1 MSSMIVRTSLRLKI
15 ILVIAVTVLIVLL
28 FPREIALNTEVSV
41 GSVWIQDD
49 LISEGDFPVLKDPV
63 VYRRELAAAKQSIY
77 PVFRKEESVS
87 RKTADTLRTYL
98 QLFTQFLDS
107 AGKKPSTEI
116 NNETFFSSDVFN
128 YLLQSRLNELRRR
141 RKGATLQEIFST
153 ASITAAS
160 IYRRG
165 ILNIE
170 RDQIGKDSIAI
181 RAGNIDMIERKDRL
195 IPPSRIPAAVNDWLS
210 PEITD
215 SLRRESIR
223 QILRHFLKPNLI
235 YDAALTK
242 EEIELAQSKVSRYS
256 GIVTLNERIVAKH
269 DRITPEIKL
278 KIDSYSVYKGE
289 VSGVTGRILQFTG
302 KLLHIFSLLFLFGLY
317 LYKFRNDLYL
327 NNKNLLLFG
336 SIFLWL
342 AFVTYLINLISVTDA
357 MKLLIFIPAGSML
370 LTIIYDS
377 RVGFYST
384 VIAALIS
391 GALRGN
397 DYSFVLMNVAAGAMA
412 AYSVRDIKN
421 RTQIFRSFLSIL
433 GGYAITILAFGF
445 ERYSSWE
452 YILLELSFAGTSA
465 LISPV
470 LTYGLLIFFERLFN
484 ITTELTLV
492 ELQSFDHPIMRELS
506 ASAPGTF
513 NHSLNV
519 ANLAEEA
526 AIAIKANGL
535 LAKTGAYYHDIGKT
549 LTPEYFIE
557 NQRSGVNYHDT
568 ISPEESVQLLLN
580 HVKKG
585 IGLAQEHGLPEEII
599 KFIPAHHGTTVLSF
613 FYEKAKTL
621 YGEDKV
627 NINDY
632 RYHGPKPSTK
642 ETAILMLADTCE
654 SAARSLT
661 QPDQESIGKMVD
673 KLIKQ
678 KKEDGQL
685 DDSPLTFR
693 DLMIIRDVF
702 VERLQSLYHRR
713 VAYPD
718 PLIVEKEKDGQG
730 IIPPPAP

>member
-1 MSSMIVRTSLRLKI
+1 MSSMIVKTSLRLKI
-15 ILVIAVTVLIVLL
+15 ILVAAITVLIALL
-28 FPREIALNTEVSV
+28 FPRETALNTEVSV

-49 LISEGDFPVLKDPV
+49 LISEGDFPVLKDPIL
-63 VYRRELAAAKQSIY
+63 YRRELEAAKQGIF
-77 PVFRKEESVS
+77 PVFRKEDQVS
-87 RKTADTLRTYL
+87 RKTTDTLKSYL
-98 QLFTQFLDS
+98 QSFITFLDS
-107 AGKKPSTEI
+107 AGKKPVSEI
-116 NNETFFSSDVFN
+116 TNETFFSSEVFN
-128 YLLQSRLNELRRR
+128 YLLQSRLSEVRR
-141 RKGATLQEIFST
+141 RKRGATVQEIFST
-153 ASITAAS
+153 ASLTASS

-165 ILNIE
+165 ILNTE
-170 RDQIGKDSIAI
+170 RDQISKDSIAI
-181 RAGNIDMIERKDRL
+181 RAGNIDIIERKDRL
-195 IPPSRIPAAVNDWLS
+195 IPPSRIPAAVNEWLN
-210 PEITD
+210 PEIAD
-215 SLRRESIR
+215 SLHRESIR

-242 EEIELAQSKVSRYS
+242 EEVELAQSKVSRYS

-269 DRITPEIKL
+269 DRITDEIKL
-278 KIDSYSVYKGE
+278 KIESYSIYKGE
-289 VSGVTGRILQFTG
+289 VSGLTGRILQFTG

-317 LYKFRNDLYL
+317 LYKFRNDLYQ

-336 SIFLWL
+336 IMFLWL
-342 AFVTYLINLISVTDA
+342 SFVTYLINLISVTDA

-433 GGYAITILAFGF
+433 GGYAVTILAFGF

-465 LISPV
+465 LVSPV
-470 LTYGLLIFFERLFN
+470 LTYGLLIFFERLFK

-492 ELQSFDHPIMRELS
+492 ELQSFDHPLMRELS
-506 ASAPGTF
+506 AKAPGTF

-519 ANLAEEA
+519 ATLAEEA
-526 AIAIKANGL
+526 AAAIKANGL

-549 LTPEYFIE
+549 LSPEFFIE

-568 ISPEESVQLLLN
+568 ISPEESVQVLLN

-585 IGLAQEHGLPEEII
+585 IQLAEEHGLPEEII
-599 KFIPAHHGTTVLSF
+599 KFIPAHHGTTVLSY
-613 FYEKAKTL
+613 FYDKAKNI

-642 ETAILMLADTCE
+642 ETAILMLADSCE
-654 SAARSLT
+654 SATRSLT
-661 QPDQESIGKMVD
+661 TPDLVSIERMVD
-673 KLIKQ
+673 KLITS
-678 KKEDGQL
+678 KKEDGQF
-685 DDSPLTFR
+685 DDSPITFR
-693 DLMIIRDVF
+693 DLMIIRDVL
-702 VERLQSLYHRR
+702 VHRLQSLYHRR

-718 PLIVEKEKDGQG
+718 SLGGQKEKDGAG
-730 IIPPPAP
+730 LVPPSAS

>member
-15 ILVIAVTVLIVLL
+15 ILVVAVTILIALL

-49 LISEGDFPVLKDPV
+49 LISEGDFPVLKDAAQ
-63 VYRRELAAAKQSIY
+63 YRRELEAAKQSIF
-77 PVFRKEESVS
+77 PVFRKEEAVS

-98 QLFTQFLDS
+98 QNFTRLLDS
-107 AGKKPSTEI
+107 LARKPASEI
-116 NNETFFSSDVFN
+116 TNETFFSSDVFN
-128 YLLQSRLNELRRR
+128 WMLQNRANELRRKKR
-141 RKGATLQEIFST
+141 TSIVQDIFST
-153 ASITAAS
+153 ASLTAAS

-165 ILNIE
+165 ILNTE
-170 RDQIGKDSIAI
+170 RDQISKDSVAI
-181 RAGNIDMIERKDRL
+181 RAGNIDIIERKDRL
-195 IPPSRIPAAVNDWLS
+195 IPPSRISAAVNEWLN
-210 PEITD
+210 PEISD
-215 SLRRESIR
+215 SLHRESIR

-235 YDAALTK
+235 YDAGLTR
-242 EEIELAQSKVSRYS
+242 EEVEIAQSKVSRYS

-278 KIDSYSVYKGE
+278 KIDSYSIYKGE
-289 VSGVTGRILQFTG
+289 VSGLTGRVLQFTG

-317 LYKFRNDLYL
+317 LYKFRNDLYQ
-327 NNKNLLLFG
+327 NNKNILLFG
-336 SIFLWL
+336 IMFLWL
-342 AFVTYLINLISVTDA
+342 SFVTYLVNLISVTDA

-445 ERYSSWE
+445 ERYSSWD
-452 YILLELSFAGTSA
+452 YILLELAFAGTSA

-470 LTYGLLIFFERLFN
+470 LTYGLLIFFERLFK

-492 ELQSFDHPIMRELS
+492 ELQSFDHPLLRQLS

-526 AIAIKANGL
+526 ALAIKANGL
-535 LAKTGAYYHDIGKT
+535 LAKTGAYYHDIGKS

-557 NQRSGVNYHDT
+557 NQRTGANYHDT

-585 IGLAQEHGLPEEII
+585 IQLAEEYGLPEEII
-599 KFIPAHHGTTVLSF
+599 KFIPAHHGTSVLTF
-613 FYEKAKTL
+613 FYEKAKGI
-621 YGEDKV
+621 YGEEKV
-627 NINDY
+627 NISDY
-632 RYHGPKPSTK
+632 RYPGPKPSTK

-661 QPDQESIGKMVD
+661 HPDQESIEKMVD

-685 DDSPLTFR
+685 DDSPITFR

-702 VERLQSLYHRR
+702 IERLQSLYHRR

-718 PLIVEKEKDGQG
+718 PIQGEKAQDGKGIV
-730 IIPPPAP
+730 PPSAP